1 MTIFEKSI
9 TMEAYKFKTKVSE
22 NGTIA
27 VPEEFDVKNKEVEVI
42 ILDNPIKIP
51 AIEKMTGK
59 EFVKKYAGM
68 FNDIEADQAK
78 WEYLKEKHNL

>member
-1 MTIFEKSI
+1 
-9 TMEAYKFKTKVSE
+9 MEAYKFKTKVSE
-22 NGTIA
+22 NGTIV
-27 VPEEFDVKNKEVEVI
+27 VPEGFDVKNKEVEVIIKEVEVI

-68 FNDIEADQAK
+68 FNDSEADQAK